1 MRLLDKFSHLRFFSL
16 WLIFLLIS
24 LLFFGQSLN
33 NFFASDDFHWLVI
46 ARDTQWSWQ
55 IFFTNYEGGHVGGSY
70 NPLLVIIFKLFDQ
83 LFSTNYFVYHLASLL
98 FHSINGLL
106 VYILANKIF
115 DLTGIK
121 NKGYSLVAALLF
133 LLYPIHVEA
142 IAWIAAWPHLLVTI
156 FYLLALINY
165 FVFKDSG
172 RKITLLYS
180 FIFFILALLIKE
192 IAISLPFLI
201 LIWEVYFYSLKN
213 NKRLP
218 FYYLAFYFVIW
229 LLFLALRYLFIGL
242 IFGYYGASS
251 LKFSLVNLVSNILPF
266 FGDFLTWGF
275 LRNVLYRGLYQYAD
289 LVAIVIMAGLAG
301 YFFILL
307 TKKKYQQFV
316 GLGSLFLML
325 APVLIV
331 GLHRTTFA
339 GERYLYLPSV
349 FFIIWILFLLQQ
361 INWSFKAVS
370 SALVVFIL
378 LSFSVVY
385 YKIDIWNQA
394 SDLSQQIVVSYSDLE
409 IKSRQSLISIALPD
423 NLSGAEVFRNNLQ
436 QALEIYYP
444 NNYPMISS
452 TQAYL
457 EVNRDNKNNQ
467 LLKWRQDTLG
477 WFGESVDGSFVVTG
491 ITSIAS
497 GGLYWELWNYN
508 YQNYQANL
516 IRLMP
521 ESDLKVELE
530 SGQTKI
536 LIFDR
541 GVLKILP

>member
-1 MRLLDKFSHLRFFSL
+1 M
-16 WLIFLLIS
+16 
-24 LLFFGQSLN
+24 
-33 NFFASDDFHWLVI
+33 
-46 ARDTQWSWQ
+46 
-55 IFFTNYEGGHVGGSY
+55 
-70 NPLLVIIFKLFDQ
+70 
-83 LFSTNYFVYHLASLL
+83 
-98 FHSINGLL
+98 
-106 VYILANKIF
+106 
-115 DLTGIK
+115 
-121 NKGYSLVAALLF
+121 
-133 LLYPIHVEA
+133 
-142 IAWIAAWPHLLVTI
+142 
-156 FYLLALINY
+156 
-165 FVFKDSG
+165 
-172 RKITLLYS
+172 
-180 FIFFILALLIKE
+180 
-192 IAISLPFLI
+192 
-201 LIWEVYFYSLKN
+201 
-213 NKRLP
+213 P

>member
-1 MRLLDKFSHLRFFSL
+1 MRFLDKFSHFRFFSL

-70 NPLLVIIFKLFDQ
+70 NPLLVIIFKLFYQ

-423 NLSGAEVFRNNLQ
+423 NLSGAEVF
-436 QALEIYYP
+436 
-444 NNYPMISS
+444 
-452 TQAYL
+452 
-457 EVNRDNKNNQ
+457 KNNQ

-541 GVLKILP
+541 GVLKI